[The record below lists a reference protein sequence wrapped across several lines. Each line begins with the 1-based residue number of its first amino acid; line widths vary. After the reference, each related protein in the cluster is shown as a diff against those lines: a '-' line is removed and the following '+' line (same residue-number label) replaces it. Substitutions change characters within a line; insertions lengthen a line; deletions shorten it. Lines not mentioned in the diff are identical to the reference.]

1 MPNKLS
7 TSTSPYLLQHAHN
20 PVDWYPWG
28 EEALNKARTENKP
41 IFLSIGYAACHWCHV
56 MAHESFEDAET
67 AAFMNEHFV
76 NIKVDREERPDI
88 DAIYMQATVAMTGSG
103 GWPMSVFLTPDLQP
117 FYTGTYF
124 PPIRRYNMPAF
135 RDILAGIARTWKED
149 PNEIERVS
157 GQVSSHLQQALN
169 TNINT
174 GSTLTQEHLD
184 TALKSLIDTYDWEH
198 GGWGAAPKF
207 PQPMTIEYLLRRSIP
222 SPSGRGMSE
231 GQGEGENAT
240 LKASLHAL
248 KSMARGGMYDVVGG
262 GFSRYSTD
270 NSWLVPHF
278 EKMLY
283 DNAQLARAYL
293 HAWQITGDDFFKR
306 IVVETLDFITR
317 EMTHPDGGF
326 YSSLDADS
334 EGEEGKF
341 YVWSLEEIRELLQED
356 AEFFEAAYGI
366 TQRGN
371 WEGRTVLQRALDDAS
386 LAARF
391 PGLSAGT
398 GKLDPSTGSGQRL
411 ETVPA
416 KLADCHSRLL
426 AARATRI
433 RPGTDDK
440 ILTAWNGLMLAT
452 VAEAARVLPLDS
464 GSLLP
469 DLHLPANSEQLA
481 VRLQSQYYKVATR
494 NAEFLLDSLRSDG
507 KLKRSWRAGKVTNEV
522 FLEDYA
528 ALILGLLELY
538 QTDFKNKWFVAAK
551 ELADEMIELFDDP
564 TGGFFDTSKD
574 GENLL
579 LRPKDLQDNATPSG
593 NALAC
598 EALLKLAAFT
608 DNGNYRDL
616 AEKALGLVADM
627 APRYPTAFARWLSAA
642 DFALGN
648 VKQVAV
654 LYEAQGGD
662 TSDLIRVVHSSFRP
676 NTIVA
681 ASPYPP
687 ADEAPSLLKDRPL
700 KDGKTTAYVCE
711 GFVCQNPVTS
721 IAELK
726 VFL

>member
-1 MPNKLS
+1 
-7 TSTSPYLLQHAHN
+7 
-20 PVDWYPWG
+20 
-28 EEALNKARTENKP
+28 
-41 IFLSIGYAACHWCHV
+41 
-56 MAHESFEDAET
+56 MAHESFEDPET
-67 AAFMNEHFV
+67 AAFMNEHYV

-103 GWPMSVFLTPDLQP
+103 GWPMSVFLTPELKP

-124 PPIRRYNMPAF
+124 PPVRRYNMPAF
-135 RDILAGIARTWKED
+135 KDLLAGIARSWKED
-149 PNEIERVS
+149 PAEIERVS
-157 GQVSSHLQQALN
+157 GQVSDHLQQALN
-169 TNINT
+169 ANRDT
-174 GSTLTQEHLD
+174 GSTFTQEHLD

-198 GGWGAAPKF
+198 GGWGSAPKF
-207 PQPMTIEYLLRRSIP
+207 PQPMAIEFLFRRVALPAPVPQAQVSGAVGADEASLTPTP
-222 SPSGRGMSE
+222 SPLGRE
-231 GQGEGENAT
+231 E
-240 LKASLHAL
+240 LKAALHAL

-283 DNAQLARAYL
+283 DNAQLVRAYL

-306 IVVETLDFITR
+306 IVVETLDFIAR

-341 YVWSLEEIRELLQED
+341 YVWSLDEIREILKED
-356 AEFFEAAYGI
+356 SEFFEAAYGI

-371 WEGRTVLQRALDDAS
+371 WEGKTVLQRALDDAS
-386 LAARF
+386 LATRF
-391 PGLSAGT
+391 PRLSAGT
-398 GKLDPSTGSGQRL
+398 GNLDL
-411 ETVPA
+411 ESVPV
-416 KLADCHSRLL
+416 KLAESHSKLL
-426 AARATRI
+426 NARAARI

-452 VAEAARVLPLDS
+452 IAEASRTISETELKNKYT
-464 GSLLP
+464 LL
-469 DLHLPANSEQLA
+469 
-481 VRLQSQYYKVATR
+481 ATR
-494 NAEFLLDSLRSDG
+494 NAEFLLNSLRADG
-507 KLKRSWRAGKVTNEV
+507 KLKRSWRDGKLTNEV

-538 QTDFKNKWFVAAK
+538 QTDFNDRWFAAAK
-551 ELADEMIELFDDP
+551 ELADEMIESFGTP
-564 TGGFFDTSKD
+564 NGGFYDTSKD

-608 DNGNYRDL
+608 DNGKYRDL
-616 AEKALGLVADM
+616 AEKALALVTDM

-642 DFALGN
+642 DFALAN

-654 LYEAQGGD
+654 LYEAQTED
-662 TSDLIRVVHSSFRP
+662 TSDLIRVVQSAFRP
-676 NTIVA
+676 NMIVA
-681 ASPYPP
+681 SSAYPP
-687 ADEAPSLLKDRPL
+687 SNASPSLLEDRPL
-700 KDGKTTAYVCE
+700 KNGKATVYVCE
-711 GFVCQNPVTS
+711 GFVCKNPVTS

-726 VFL
+726 ALL